1 MSLLLTTNKK
11 MMLLDSVIVR
21 PNNDIFCGTLN
32 LQFKPLP
39 MNLPMKKMYNFNF
52 LFENLNLISHDN
64 LNIPSIIEE
73 EIIEELPCHL

>member
-1 MSLLLTTNKK
+1 
-11 MMLLDSVIVR
+11 
-21 PNNDIFCGTLN
+21 
-32 LQFKPLP
+32 
-39 MNLPMKKMYNFNF
+39 MNLPMKKKYNFNF